1 MTAPEHR
8 GARALQILFG
18 LAVSAVMVWWAFHNY
33 RLIDIWH
40 QMLTAHPLPLLLAVA
55 LATLPF
61 ALRIPRWQLLL
72 RQDDG
77 GQVAALP
84 MWRAISIGFA
94 ANNVLPLRAG
104 EVLRVMAITR
114 LAPVSFGS
122 ALSSLAIERVLDAL
136 MMILLLGAALM
147 ASHFPADL
155 TLGGATPIRV
165 FAARIGAL
173 CLAALAAA
181 IVAAWQRE
189 RTLRLVRWVLPHNK
203 FGYLLHSFA
212 ERVLLGLD
220 ALRDFRRAAPVVAW
234 TLLIWLVNAAA
245 FFAVFRAF
253 DFQVGFT
260 GALILQ
266 GVLMIGIALPQGPG
280 FVGTFQLAFAA
291 TLGPLFAI
299 PGERAVACGT
309 IYQVT
314 TFLPIVLMGVYSA
327 AKSGVHLRLPHQ
339 GDR

>member
-1 MTAPEHR
+1 MPATERR
-8 GARALQILFG
+8 GARALQIGLG
-18 LAVSAVMVWWAFHNY
+18 LAVSVGMVWWAFHNY
-33 RLIDIWH
+33 RLIDIWQ
-40 QMLTAHPLPLLLAVA
+40 QMLTAHPLPLLVAVV

-61 ALRIPRWQLLL
+61 ALRVPRWQLLL

-77 GQVAALP
+77 GKVAPLP

-136 MMILLLGAALM
+136 MMILLLGAALVV
-147 ASHFPADL
+147 SHFPPDL
-155 TLGGATPIRV
+155 TLGGTIPIRV
-165 FAARIGAL
+165 FAARIGAA

-189 RTLRLVRWVLPHNK
+189 RTLRFVRWILPHNR
-203 FGYLLHSFA
+203 FGYVLHAFA

-220 ALRDFRRAAPVVAW
+220 ALRDFRRAAPVIAW
-234 TLLIWLVNAAA
+234 TLVIWLVNAAA
-245 FFAVFRAF
+245 FYAVFRAF
-253 DFQVGFT
+253 DFEVGFM

-266 GVLMIGIALPQGPG
+266 GVLMIGIAIPQGPG

-299 PGERAVACGT
+299 PGGRAVACGT
-309 IYQVT
+309 IYQIA

-327 AKSGVHLRLPHQ
+327 AKSGVHLRVPHQ
-339 GDR
+339 GEG

>member
-1 MTAPEHR
+1 MV
-8 GARALQILFG
+8 FG
-18 LAVSAVMVWWAFHNY
+18 LAVSVAMVWWAFHKY

-40 QMLTAHPLPLLLAVA
+40 QMLTAHPVPLLLAVF

-61 ALRIPRWQLLL
+61 ALRVPRWQLLL

-77 GQVAALP
+77 GKVAPMP

-136 MMILLLGAALM
+136 MMILLLGAALV
-147 ASHFPADL
+147 ASHFPPDL
-155 TLGGATPIRV
+155 TLGGTTPIRV
-165 FAARIGAL
+165 FAARIGAA
-173 CLAALAAA
+173 CLAVLAAA
-181 IVAAWQRE
+181 VIAAWQRQ
-189 RTLRLVRWVLPHNK
+189 RTLQLVRWILPHNK
-203 FGYLLHSFA
+203 VGYVLHTFA

-220 ALRDFRRAAPVVAW
+220 ALRDFRRAAPVIAW
-234 TLLIWLVNAAA
+234 TLVIWLVNAAA
-245 FFAVFRAF
+245 FYAVFRAF
-253 DFQVGFT
+253 DFEVGFM

-266 GVLMIGIALPQGPG
+266 GVLMIGIAIPQGPG

-309 IYQVT
+309 IYQIT

-327 AKSGVHLRLPHQ
+327 ARSGVHLRVPHQ
-339 GDR
+339 GDG